1 MDKEYIA
8 LVRLLVE
15 AAPSIFEGSPFALKG
30 GTAIN
35 LFAADMPRL
44 SVDLDLVF
52 IDHRGGREAA
62 LRSISCSL
70 SAACGKLRRLGIEAE
85 LVVSKSGEESK
96 MFIRR
101 GQGLV
106 KVETNH
112 VFRGTVFPVEQRLM
126 VPAARNLFA
135 TGLSLPTLAAAEL
148 YGSKLVAAMDR
159 QHPRDLFDVHG
170 LYAGAGLAPEVVD
183 CFVCYLAGHNRPVH
197 EVLFARP
204 LDIAA
209 AFTNEFAGMAREPV
223 ALEDLLAVRERLRAE
238 LPAALSPEH
247 RRFLLS
253 LVEAEP
259 DWTAAPCP
267 HLTEMPAIQW
277 KLQNL
282 RKLRSSN
289 PRKFADQS
297 NELRKCLGL

>member
-15 AAPSIFEGSPFALKG
+15 AAPSVFDGSPFALKG

-35 LFAADMPRL
+35 LFTADMPRL

-52 IDHRGGREAA
+52 VDHREGREAA
-62 LRSISCSL
+62 LRSISESL
-70 SAACGKLRRLGIEAE
+70 ASAGGRLQRLGIDAE
-85 LVVSKSGEESK
+85 LVASKSGEESK
-96 MFIRR
+96 LFIRR
-101 GQGLV
+101 GPGLV
-106 KVETNH
+106 KVEANH
-112 VFRGTVFPVEQRLM
+112 VFRGTVLPVEYRAL
-126 VPAARNLFA
+126 VPAARDLFA
-135 TGLSLPTLAAAEL
+135 IGLSLPTLAVAEL

-170 LYAGAGLAPEVVD
+170 LYAGDGLAPEVVD

-209 AFTNEFAGMAREPV
+209 AFGNEFAGMARDPV
-223 ALEDLLAVRERLRAE
+223 ALDELLAVHERLRAE
-238 LPAALSPEH
+238 LPAALSPAH
-247 RRFLLS
+247 RRFLVS
-253 LVEAEP
+253 LIEAEP
-259 DWTAAPCP
+259 DWTVAPCP
-267 HLTEMPAIQW
+267 HLSEMPAIQW

-282 RKLRSSN
+282 RKLRRSN
-289 PRKFADQS
+289 RQKFADQG
-297 NELRKCLGL
+297 NELKDRLEL

>member
-15 AAPSIFEGSPFALKG
+15 AAPSVFEGSPFALKG

-52 IDHRGGREAA
+52 MDHRAGREVA
-62 LRSISCSL
+62 LCAISDSL
-70 SAACGKLRRLGIEAE
+70 VSACGKLRRLGIDAE
-85 LVVSKSGEESK
+85 MIPSKSGVESK
-96 MFIRR
+96 LFIRR
-101 GQGLV
+101 GSDLL
-106 KVETNH
+106 KAEANH
-112 VFRGTVFPVEQRLM
+112 VFRGTVLPVEQRAM
-126 VPAARNLFA
+126 VPAAQDLFA
-135 TGLSLPTLAAAEL
+135 TGLSLPTLAVAEL

-170 LYAGAGLAPEVVD
+170 LYAAGGLTPEVVD
-183 CFVCYLAGHNRPVH
+183 CFVCYLAGHNRPAH

-204 LDIAA
+204 LEIAA
-209 AFTNEFAGMAREPV
+209 AFANEFAGMAREAV
-223 ALEDLLAVRERLRAE
+223 ALDELLAVRERLRAE
-238 LPAALSPEH
+238 LPAALTPAH

-259 DWTAAPCP
+259 DWSAAPCP
-267 HLTEMPAIQW
+267 HLSELPAIQW

-282 RKLRSSN
+282 RKIRKSD
-289 PRKFADQS
+289 RQKFADQGH
-297 NELRKCLGL
+297 ELKDRLGL